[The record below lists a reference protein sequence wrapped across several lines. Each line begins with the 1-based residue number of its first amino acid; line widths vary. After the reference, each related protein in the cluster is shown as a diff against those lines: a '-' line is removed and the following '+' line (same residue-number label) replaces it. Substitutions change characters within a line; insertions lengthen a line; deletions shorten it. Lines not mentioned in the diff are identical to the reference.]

1 MRRQQESFNPW
12 LVAWHCPRFVTWNRK
27 PQRFSNIHGG
37 VTMPQFIGAVLV
49 VLLGLLVLWW
59 ARASQRGTLRQQW
72 IFGYRTALTLHDKN
86 AWITVHK
93 ATAPYLYI
101 GGFGATGAG
110 VVAGVLTVTEFG
122 NTAAVLLGVA
132 VGWVLLW
139 VIVSFFPAAAAARAY
154 KRATSEQS

>member
-1 MRRQQESFNPW
+1 
-12 LVAWHCPRFVTWNRK
+12 
-27 PQRFSNIHGG
+27 
-37 VTMPQFIGAVLV
+37 MPQLIGAALV

-72 IFGYRTALTLHDKN
+72 IFGYRTALTLNDKN

-101 GGFGATGAG
+101 GGFGAIGAG
-110 VVAGVLTVTEFG
+110 VVAGVLSVTELG

-154 KRATSEQS
+154 KRTTSDQS